1 MFIFGD
7 SMNTKTIK
15 IDKDHILIREGQES
29 NSLYWLQS
37 GTMVA
42 TRKKNGEDII
52 LGHIYSGE
60 LVGELSFLD
69 EAPRSATVKAL
80 AECELIEIPHDAY
93 HKIFDGQPRWFQ
105 ILVKTLCE
113 RLRKANARI
122 KI

>member
-1 MFIFGD
+1 M
-7 SMNTKTIK
+7 SKTIK
-15 IDKDHILIREGQES
+15 IEKDTYLMREGEES
-29 NSLYWLQS
+29 NNMYWLQT
-37 GTMVA
+37 GTMVV
-42 TRKKNGEDII
+42 TRRRNTEEVI

-69 EAPRSATVKAL
+69 QEVRSASVKAL
-80 AECELIEIPHDAY
+80 SECELIEIPHEMY
-93 HKIFDGQPRWFQ
+93 NKIFDGQPKWFQ

>member
-1 MFIFGD
+1 M
-7 SMNTKTIK
+7 TKNLK
-15 IDKDHILIREGQES
+15 LEKDEFLLKEGEAS
-29 NSLYWLQS
+29 SSLYWLQT

-42 TRKKNGEDII
+42 TRKRNNEEVI

-69 EAPRSATVKAL
+69 EEPRSATVKAL
-80 AECELIEIPHDAY
+80 SECELIEIPHDTY
-93 HKIFDGQPRWFQ
+93 HKIFEGQPKWFQ

-122 KI
+122 KV

>member
-1 MFIFGD
+1 M
-7 SMNTKTIK
+7 SAKTIK
-15 IDKDHILIREGQES
+15 IDKDHILLKEGQES
-29 NSLYWLQS
+29 NSLYWLQT

-42 TRKKNGEDII
+42 TRKKNGEDVV

-69 EAPRSATVKAL
+69 ESPRSATVKAL
-80 AECELIEIPHDAY
+80 SECEIIEIPHDAY